1 MPIARLDGLPSRRG
15 STLIEVMVVVSI
27 IGILAA
33 IAIPNYLRF
42 QARAKQS
49 EAKGNLKAIFTG
61 ERARFGEKDAF
72 SAFVQDIGFAPE
84 RGNRYAYRLTAGCAN
99 PEVRVGAAIANA
111 NPATVDCIQVD
122 QGKFP
127 GALALP
133 PTAGGIPA
141 WQPPATNP
149 SVPANI
155 SDALTQLPL
164 CPSCSFS
171 ASAAGNVDLDNT
183 LDVWYVASV
192 DAVIAAGVCWE
203 ASPAGGN
210 IGAGQPFNL
219 NNDVGC

>member
-1 MPIARLDGLPSRRG
+1 MPIARLEGLPSRRG
-15 STLIEVMVVVSI
+15 STLIEMMVVVAI

-33 IAIPNYLRF
+33 IAVPNYLRF

-49 EAKGNLKAIFTG
+49 EAKGNLKAIFIG

-99 PEVRVGAAIANA
+99 PEVRVGAAIVTAS
-111 NPATVDCIQVD
+111 PATVDCIQVD

-133 PTAGGIPA
+133 PTAGGVPA
-141 WQPPATNP
+141 WQPPANNP

-155 SDALTQLPL
+155 SDALTQIPNCPL
-164 CPSCSFS
+164 CSFS

-183 LDVWYVASV
+183 IDVWYVASV